1 MAIGLYLK
9 LSLGLGYWNCI
20 WELSLVGVD
29 MSLFSTNWLDVYGCS
44 SVPPAEL
51 ETCLP
56 GYPMEEGL
64 HQFLYDGLISTTQLN
79 LGRMD
84 ASRVSLQTL

>member
-1 MAIGLYLK
+1 
-9 LSLGLGYWNCI
+9 
-20 WELSLVGVD
+20 